1 MCSIESELHVQNLLS
16 ILGSM
21 VNIIEGRPIIYDHL
35 MSMRI
40 FTLIVKMV
48 IIRAPKI
55 TWQMNRG
62 TNWIFYSTHTNCI
75 FHILWQVGAERKIH
89 LMSSNPSAKN
99 RSPGAQHWFQA
110 KFTNGLKCQIPL
122 ERKFCHGSLFSEIW
136 FSTPLTPLAWSS
148 TMLCKRQGGLTVCA
162 IFETSC
168 RLQRSQH
175 DLRAS
180 SPTSCS
186 LPCFV
191 GGLYPRHQKCVPR
204 WKERVGN
211 GC

>member
-62 TNWIFYSTHTNCI
+62 TN
-75 FHILWQVGAERKIH
+75 
-89 LMSSNPSAKN
+89 
-99 RSPGAQHWFQA
+99 
-110 KFTNGLKCQIPL
+110 
-122 ERKFCHGSLFSEIW
+122 
-136 FSTPLTPLAWSS
+136 
-148 TMLCKRQGGLTVCA
+148 
-162 IFETSC
+162 
-168 RLQRSQH
+168 
-175 DLRAS
+175 
-180 SPTSCS
+180 
-186 LPCFV
+186 
-191 GGLYPRHQKCVPR
+191 
-204 WKERVGN
+204 
-211 GC
+211 

>member
-75 FHILWQVGAERKIH
+75 FHILWEVGAERKIH

-136 FSTPLTPLAWSS
+136 FSTPWEGVPDSLGMEFYNVMQETRWTDSLCNFWNFMQAPKESAWLKSVFAHK
-148 TMLCKRQGGLTVCA
+148 LLFALFRGWA
-162 IFETSC
+162 IS
-168 RLQRSQH
+168 
-175 DLRAS
+175 
-180 SPTSCS
+180 
-186 LPCFV
+186 
-191 GGLYPRHQKCVPR
+191 
-204 WKERVGN
+204 
-211 GC
+211 